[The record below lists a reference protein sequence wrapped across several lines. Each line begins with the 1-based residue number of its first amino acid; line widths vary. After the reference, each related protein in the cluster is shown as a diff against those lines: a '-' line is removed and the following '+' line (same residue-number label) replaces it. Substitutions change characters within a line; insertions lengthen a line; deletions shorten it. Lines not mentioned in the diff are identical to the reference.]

1 MVCVSTDMEHAI
13 NMCFIIFFSL
23 LDAMEA
29 ILEEECLRE
38 KRLRE
43 YEEGRAEV
51 TRTLLSQLV
60 LFNDLLLLLLSLSS
74 LSSLS
79 LSSV

>member
-1 MVCVSTDMEHAI
+1 
-13 NMCFIIFFSL
+13 
-23 LDAMEA
+23 MEA

-38 KRLRE
+38 KKLRE

-60 LFNDLLLLLLSLSS
+60 LFNGFFLLLSA
-74 LSSLS
+74 SSLS
-79 LSSV
+79 LSLHVCLM

>member
-1 MVCVSTDMEHAI
+1 
-13 NMCFIIFFSL
+13 
-23 LDAMEA
+23 MEA

-38 KRLRE
+38 RKLRE

-60 LFNDLLLLLLSLSS
+60 LFGGFF
-74 LSSLS
+74 
-79 LSSV
+79 VVVFVVIIIVVA